1 MAMMNVGEMCV
12 RVRNRNVSMR
22 MRVRLVATVGK
33 IVSVLMMLVVMMPVR
48 VFEKWVDVFVY
59 VPLTHV

>member
-1 MAMMNVGEMCV
+1 MAMMNVGEMRV

-48 VFEKWVDVFVY
+48 VFEKCVDVFVY